1 MAERLPVG
9 LFPFV
14 GRMKEGND
22 MPDDWG
28 KGKDRKSGLQEEK
41 YRDTFEKLRAGN
53 SKIRIQLDK
62 KRGVVS
68 SISRIQPKSREL
80 EHGSPGDEKDQ
91 MSSFLEEQQDIFGLR
106 NSKEELSW
114 DQELLEETGGDAWLG
129 LRQLHQGIPVHGAS
143 MWAWFSRAAG
153 GRMLNQIS
161 NKCVPDIDIDDVT
174 PKLSVAEAFGKAL
187 ERYWPGKL
195 ESVKKATRYFGL
207 PLEPEPSLEIVEQ
220 EGFRLC
226 HVVKVPAEKNGIRRV
241 MTCYIDALTGDFLFA
256 YDGLRSGQGKGY
268 YTTSR
273 RAGPLQTLPSL
284 EEDGKHKLIDKSR
297 PGGPTITIYA
307 LSSPDLNQISEDGLD
322 ISPSLSQKEIS
333 CGANGIW
340 NRTSQD
346 DRKNDQRPEVDA
358 MLYAGQIV
366 DYFRD
371 THHWNSFNGAGHE
384 VKIAVHWGKDLN
396 GACFDTHMQAIY
408 LGDGDGR
415 LCGFWTTRDVIAHE
429 FTHGIT
435 HHTAGF
441 FSREEQIDKRRSY
454 QYSALDEA
462 FSDIFALF
470 INWPDE
476 EIGTQ
481 LIRDNSDGEDSL
493 ALMKPGRPWDRN
505 QIVRFLE
512 DDTPEKGM
520 IINHVLKACD
530 FKSNRGFDNEED
542 PHINAGI
549 IEYAA
554 YLMIKGGT
562 HPGSKIKVE
571 GIGKEA
577 AERLF
582 FRALT
587 KWIGLKNGNA
597 TFMECR
603 KALCDAV
610 TKDLH
615 KNDPASAFILES
627 VKNAFTAVGIGP
639 DLYIPCKKHDD
650 ASRNPAAPLPDASH
664 YIEILAAGSP
674 EQQQRRGGAYD
685 IYVTVRNRGTNPDET
700 QFTVSVFWENPAG
713 DSSDA
718 ILMPIGSIRDAIDS
732 RVSKEEVGPVSEMRV
747 GPIRW
752 PADRLPDRSPVRII
766 CMVDGYD
773 DDPEPEMELIRSVEA
788 VDRYLKSSNN
798 FAWRN
803 FPC

>member
-1 MAERLPVG
+1 
-9 LFPFV
+9 
-14 GRMKEGND
+14 
-22 MPDDWG
+22 MPDDWRRG
-28 KGKDRKSGLQEEK
+28 LDRKVDLLEERI
-41 YRDTFEKLRAGN
+41 RDADEKLRAGN
-53 SKIRIQLDK
+53 PKIRIQVDR

-68 SISRIQPKSREL
+68 SISKIQPKSREL

-91 MSSFLEEQQDIFGLR
+91 MSFFLVEQQDIFGLR
-106 NSKEELSW
+106 NSREELSW
-114 DQELLEETGGDAWLG
+114 DQDLLEEMGGDAWLG

-153 GRMLNQIS
+153 GRVLNQIN
-161 NKCVPDIDIDDVT
+161 NKCVPDIDIGDVT
-174 PKLSVAEAFGKAL
+174 PKLSAAEALGKAL
-187 ERYWPGKL
+187 ERYWPDKL
-195 ESVKKATRYFGL
+195 ALAKKAARAVGL
-207 PLEPEPSLEIVEQ
+207 PLEPKSSLEIVEQ

-226 HVVKVPAEKNGIRRV
+226 HVVKVPAEKNRILRV
-241 MTCYIDALTGDFLFA
+241 MTCYIDAMTGDFLFA

-268 YTTSR
+268 YTASR
-273 RAGPLQTLPSL
+273 RGPLQTLPSL
-284 EEDGKHKLIDKSR
+284 GEDGKHKLIDKSR

-307 LSSPDLNQISEDGLD
+307 LSSPDLDQISEDGLD
-322 ISPSLSQKEIS
+322 ISPPLSQKEIS
-333 CGANGIW
+333 CGENGIW
-340 NRTSQD
+340 NRTSQE

-366 DYFRD
+366 DYFRY
-371 THHWNSFNGAGHE
+371 THHWNSFNDAGHD
-384 VKIAVHWGKDLN
+384 VRIGVHWGKNLN
-396 GACFDTHMQAIY
+396 NACFDTHMQAIY

-415 LCGFWTTRDVIAHE
+415 LCGFWTTRDVITHE

-441 FSREEQIDKRRSY
+441 FSREEQVDKRKSY

-481 LIRDNSDGEDSL
+481 LIRDNRDGEDSL
-493 ALMKPGRPWDRN
+493 ALVKPGRPWDRN
-505 QIVRFLE
+505 QIIRFLG
-512 DDTPEKGM
+512 DDTPEKGT

-530 FKSNRGFDNEED
+530 FKSNRGYDNEED

-549 IEYAA
+549 IEFAA

-562 HPGSKIKVE
+562 HPGSKIKVD

-587 KWIGLKNGNA
+587 KWIGQKNGNA

-615 KNDPASAFILES
+615 KNDPGSAVILES
-627 VKNAFTAVGIGP
+627 VKDAFTAVGIGP
-639 DLYIPCKKHDD
+639 DLYIPCKKDD
-650 ASRNPAAPLPDASH
+650 DGSRSPAAPLPDASP

-674 EQQQRRGGAYD
+674 EQQKRSGGAGAYD
-685 IYVTVRNRGTNPDET
+685 IYVTVRNRGTNPDQT
-700 QFTVSVFWENPAG
+700 QFAVSIFWENPTG
-713 DSSDA
+713 SSEDS
-718 ILMPIGSIRDAIDS
+718 ILKPIGSTRDAIEPRD
-732 RVSKEEVGPVSEMRV
+732 RTNEEVGPVSERRV

-752 PADRLPDRSPVRII
+752 PADKLPDRSPVRLI
-766 CMVDGYD
+766 CAVDGYD
-773 DDPEPEMELIRSVEA
+773 DDPEPEMEMIRSVET
-788 VDRYLKSSNN
+788 VDLYLKSSNN

-803 FPC
+803 FEPADCAADG